1 MRYWISLF
9 FIVYSAFSLAD
20 DKTTLYDFRY
30 WSAPEHTRIVI
41 DKEEDTLFNIK
52 SFDDYLVISF
62 DDAEV
67 LSETFSNLF
76 FKDSRIK
83 KVKIK
88 RDKETIKL
96 IVHINNKFSTKHF
109 TLKPNAK
116 YKYHRLVVDVIDS
129 ELKITKKIRIKRD
142 KETIK
147 LIVHINNKF
156 STKHFTLKPNAKYKY
171 HRLVVDIID
180 SELKITK
187 KITKPELV
195 SPVQNQKIILVDAG
209 HGGED
214 SGAIGKNRSKEKDV
228 NLAIAKKLVAII
240 NKNKNLKAVLTRSGD
255 YYVPLTKRI
264 TIAQKEKATMF
275 ISIHADAVESPVAK
289 GASVYT
295 LSEKGNNSKLA
306 KQLETSQNVVDQ
318 FGGVESVIDSD
329 QFLKNILK
337 DFSRKDRDMQSFN
350 LANEIIKQ
358 LEKIGPIHKKVPQK
372 ANFVVLKSPS
382 IPSVLVETAFISN
395 PTQEKRLTN
404 SKQQTKIAQS
414 IYQGILKYYST
425 L

>member
-1 MRYWISLF
+1 MRCWISIF
-9 FIVYSAFSLAD
+9 FAIFTTFSFAG

-30 WSAPEHTRIVI
+30 WSAPDHTRIVI

-52 SFDDYLVISF
+52 SFDDYVVISF

-67 LSETFSNLF
+67 LSETFSNIF
-76 FKDSRIK
+76 FRDGRIQ
-83 KVKIK
+83 KV
-88 RDKETIKL
+88 
-96 IVHINNKFSTKHF
+96 
-109 TLKPNAK
+109 
-116 YKYHRLVVDVIDS
+116 
-129 ELKITKKIRIKRD
+129 RIKRD

-156 STKHFTLKPNAKYKY
+156 TTKHFTLKPNAKYKF
-171 HRLVVDIID
+171 HRLVVDIVD
-180 SELKITK
+180 LELKSTT
-187 KITKPELV
+187 KITKPIAV
-195 SPVQNQKIILVDAG
+195 KPDKTQKIILVDAG

-214 SGAIGKNRSKEKDV
+214 SGAIGKNKSKEKDV
-228 NLAIAKKLVAII
+228 NLAIAKKLVSII
-240 NKNKNLKAVLTRSGD
+240 NKNKNLQAVLTRSGD

-264 TIAQKEKATMF
+264 TIAQKERATMF
-275 ISIHADAVESPVAK
+275 ISIHADAVESSVAK

-295 LSEKGNNSKLA
+295 LSEKGNKSKLA
-306 KQLETSQNVVDQ
+306 KQLESSQNVVDQ

-329 QFLKNILK
+329 QFLKNILT
-337 DFSRKDRDMQSFN
+337 DFSRKDRDMQSFK
-350 LANEIIKQ
+350 LANEIINQ

-404 SKQQTKIAQS
+404 RKQQTKIAQS
-414 IYQGILKYYST
+414 IYQGILKYYSN